1 MKCIKF
7 VKGNHKNQYGYFKD
21 ADKKVKSGEAV
32 LYDPVKHEEIKPK
45 PKSKSK

>member
-7 VKGNHKNQYGYFKD
+7 VKGNHKNQYGYFKEAE

-32 LYDPVKHEEIKPK
+32 LYDPVKHKEINPK
-45 PKSKSK
+45 PKSK